1 MTPPRTYPYAIYYN
15 DGSYMV
21 YDLTRADFDQLTEA
35 LVSTEFPIRFVKLSI
50 GLLCTFDIRS
60 IIEQRE
66 SEEQEE
72 LPSADPGLS
81 LSELHYLTTLRGS
94 EV

>member
-1 MTPPRTYPYAIYYN
+1 MTPPRTYPFAVYYS
-15 DGSYMV
+15 DGSYLV
-21 YDLTRADFDQLTEA
+21 WDLTKQDYEKLKTLLQQDPCPLYVE
-35 LVSTEFPIRFVKLSI
+35 LSI
-50 GLLCTFDIRS
+50 GIIGIKEIRA